1 MGTDE
6 IKLDEQY
13 LEFLNDLQ
21 TLSKSELV
29 DLIHNYWVGLR
40 TESERQMNDKENY
53 LQEEFGRIKMT
64 EVNRLKILA
73 NIKSRYK

>member
-21 TLSKSELV
+21 KLSKSELV

-73 NIKSRYK
+73 NIKSKYK